1 VPSYTKQLP
10 NQKDHGW
17 LMAAG
22 YDPIVWATE
31 WVAHRRTHHVIE
43 VDMEEHSQ
51 RLKNQ
56 QVVERDQSEGQSC
69 PSEIAHRL

>member
-1 VPSYTKQLP
+1 MPSYTKQLP
-10 NQKDHGW
+10 SQKDHGW

-43 VDMEEHSQ
+43 VDMEE
-51 RLKNQ
+51 L
-56 QVVERDQSEGQSC
+56 
-69 PSEIAHRL
+69 